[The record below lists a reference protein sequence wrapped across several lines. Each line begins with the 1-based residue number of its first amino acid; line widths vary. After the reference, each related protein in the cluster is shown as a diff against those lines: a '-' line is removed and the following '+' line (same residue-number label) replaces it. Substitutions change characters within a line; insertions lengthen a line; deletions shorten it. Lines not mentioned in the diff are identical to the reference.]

1 MKETERERIATR
13 AAVFGILANLF
24 LFAVKYLLSVSLHSL
39 SIAADA
45 WNNLSDVGNSI
56 LGLVAGK
63 LSGKKADREHPFGHG
78 RIEYLAAFLV
88 STFIIQLGLGTIRSG
103 LFSLGKKEELVFFA
117 PAVWL
122 LVLSVLI
129 KLLLFFYFRF
139 IGKKISSTLFKATA
153 MDALL
158 DSLMT
163 VSTLVSVLLYYKK
176 GYNIDAFLGLGLGAL
191 ILFNGIKM
199 ARETITEILGKPI
212 EEKIYKEIRD
222 TVLEEK
228 DFLAVHDF
236 LYHPYG
242 AQNAM
247 GSIHVL
253 CDGRKS
259 IAYIHEKVDDM
270 ERRIKKEFGF
280 SLLIHVDPIVAEED
294 VVWLSSIVK
303 RTLARYH
310 TEGSFHDIQFKKEKE
325 KGILYFDLLLPYSGT
340 EETATKIQAEIR
352 DAVKEE
358 KGMDCVIELDRP
370 MIET

>member
-1 MKETERERIATR
+1 
-13 AAVFGILANLF
+13 
-24 LFAVKYLLSVSLHSL
+24 
-39 SIAADA
+39 
-45 WNNLSDVGNSI
+45 
-56 LGLVAGK
+56 
-63 LSGKKADREHPFGHG
+63 
-78 RIEYLAAFLV
+78 
-88 STFIIQLGLGTIRSG
+88 
-103 LFSLGKKEELVFFA
+103 
-117 PAVWL
+117 
-122 LVLSVLI
+122 
-129 KLLLFFYFRF
+129 
-139 IGKKISSTLFKATA
+139 

-325 KGILYFDLLLPYSGT
+325 KGILYFDLLLPYSVT
-340 EETATKIQAEIR
+340 EETATKIQAEIT
-352 DAVKEE
+352 DTVKEE

>member
-1 MKETERERIATR
+1 M
-13 AAVFGILANLF
+13 
-24 LFAVKYLLSVSLHSL
+24 
-39 SIAADA
+39 
-45 WNNLSDVGNSI
+45 
-56 LGLVAGK
+56 
-63 LSGKKADREHPFGHG
+63 
-78 RIEYLAAFLV
+78 
-88 STFIIQLGLGTIRSG
+88 
-103 LFSLGKKEELVFFA
+103 
-117 PAVWL
+117 
-122 LVLSVLI
+122 
-129 KLLLFFYFRF
+129 
-139 IGKKISSTLFKATA
+139 
-153 MDALL
+153 
-158 DSLMT
+158 
-163 VSTLVSVLLYYKK
+163 
-176 GYNIDAFLGLGLGAL
+176 YN
-191 ILFNGIKM
+191 
-199 ARETITEILGKPI
+199 
-212 EEKIYKEIRD
+212 EIRD

-303 RTLARYH
+303 RTLACYH
-310 TEGSFHDIQFKKEKE
+310 TEGSFHDIQFKKEQEKE
-325 KGILYFDLLLPYSGT
+325 ILYFDLLLPYSVT
-340 EETATKIQAEIR
+340 EETAMKIQAEIR

-358 KGMDCVIELDRP
+358 KGMDCAIELDRP